1 MADQRKCENDSV
13 PALRFEGF
21 SDPWEQRRLG
31 ELLLFQNGFNGGRDS
46 FGRGMPLISVMDVLA
61 EVFITYDSIRGKASV
76 DPVERDRYLVE
87 YGDVLFQRSSENQ
100 EDAGTSNVYLDQ
112 GRPAIFGGFVIR
124 GKRIADYDPLAMRY
138 LLSSQLVRRQITSR
152 AQGAQHIN
160 VSQDTLQDV
169 AIQLPGKGEQSLIGA
184 LFAKLD
190 SLITLHQRK
199 VDKLKTVKQSLLEK
213 MFPREGE
220 NVPEIRFEG
229 FTDPW
234 EQRKLGELY
243 EKAGRKN
250 SGEYGGESIISVA
263 NMRFSPADRE
273 LAEGYLE
280 TYNVMDL
287 GDIAFEG
294 NRSKHFAHGRFV
306 ENDIGPGI
314 VSHVFDVFRPKT
326 QYDLAYWKYAI
337 NNERVMGAILVRST
351 KASTMMHNLVAAD
364 FLKESMPV
372 PTVPEQSLI
381 GALFVKIDS
390 LITLHQ
396 RELDILKNLKQALL
410 EKMFV

>member
-1 MADQRKCENDSV
+1 M
-13 PALRFEGF
+13 LRSSFFRYSSPNLRCSQSLASACWIDTKLEHEDAGGGF
-21 SDPWEQRRLG
+21 TTAWEQRR
-31 ELLLFQNGFNGGRDS
+31 
-46 FGRGMPLISVMDVLA
+46 
-61 EVFITYDSIRGKASV
+61 
-76 DPVERDRYLVE
+76 
-87 YGDVLFQRSSENQ
+87 
-100 EDAGTSNVYLDQ
+100 
-112 GRPAIFGGFVIR
+112 
-124 GKRIADYDPLAMRY
+124 
-138 LLSSQLVRRQITSR
+138 
-152 AQGAQHIN
+152 
-160 VSQDTLQDV
+160 
-169 AIQLPGKGEQSLIGA
+169 
-184 LFAKLD
+184 
-190 SLITLHQRK
+190 
-199 VDKLKTVKQSLLEK
+199 
-213 MFPREGE
+213 
-220 NVPEIRFEG
+220 
-229 FTDPW
+229 
-234 EQRKLGELY
+234 LGELY

-381 GALFVKIDS
+381 GALFAKLDS

-396 RELDILKNLKQALL
+396 RERFADLD
-410 EKMFV
+410 ET

>member
-1 MADQRKCENDSV
+1 MNKFVKRTLFPSCRESPPPASSCSSFVSIQQALAND
-13 PALRFEGF
+13 
-21 SDPWEQRRLG
+21 
-31 ELLLFQNGFNGGRDS
+31 
-46 FGRGMPLISVMDVLA
+46 
-61 EVFITYDSIRGKASV
+61 
-76 DPVERDRYLVE
+76 
-87 YGDVLFQRSSENQ
+87 
-100 EDAGTSNVYLDQ
+100 
-112 GRPAIFGGFVIR
+112 
-124 GKRIADYDPLAMRY
+124 
-138 LLSSQLVRRQITSR
+138 
-152 AQGAQHIN
+152 
-160 VSQDTLQDV
+160 
-169 AIQLPGKGEQSLIGA
+169 
-184 LFAKLD
+184 
-190 SLITLHQRK
+190 
-199 VDKLKTVKQSLLEK
+199 
-213 MFPREGE
+213 
-220 NVPEIRFEG
+220 
-229 FTDPW
+229 W

-364 FLKESMPV
+364 FLKESMPA
-372 PTVPEQSLI
+372 PTVPEQSRIGLFFQKLDSLITLHQRKVDKLKTVKQSLLEKMFPREGENVPEIRFEGFTDPWEQRKLGELYKPVYEKNDLSFETDKIISVAAMRFNPEAVVSDREYLRTYNVMRVGDIAFEGHSNKEFSHGRFVENVIGDGIVSHIFIVFRPNTSYDLWYWKYAINNERLMRSALVRSTKASTMMHDLVANDFLSESIPVPSLSEQHKI
-381 GALFVKIDS
+381 GALFARLDS

-396 RELDILKNLKQALL
+396 RERFADLD
-410 EKMFV
+410 ET

>member
-1 MADQRKCENDSV
+1 MAYFQYHKSYDVFGLNTIKIWETIPSPMTFSTNLPCENS
-13 PALRFEGF
+13 LFEWP
-21 SDPWEQRRLG
+21 SKA
-31 ELLLFQNGFNGGRDS
+31 
-46 FGRGMPLISVMDVLA
+46 ISPTR
-61 EVFITYDSIRGKASV
+61 ITLY
-76 DPVERDRYLVE
+76 
-87 YGDVLFQRSSENQ
+87 
-100 EDAGTSNVYLDQ
+100 
-112 GRPAIFGGFVIR
+112 
-124 GKRIADYDPLAMRY
+124 
-138 LLSSQLVRRQITSR
+138 VRRYSR
-152 AQGAQHIN
+152 SETTASGLNLIAATEMILS
-160 VSQDTLQDV
+160 VS
-169 AIQLPGKGEQSLIGA
+169 
-184 LFAKLD
+184 
-190 SLITLHQRK
+190 
-199 VDKLKTVKQSLLEK
+199 KLKSFFSQTGLYNSPSLRCSQAVVNPPPASSCSSFVSIQQALA
-213 MFPREGE
+213 
-220 NVPEIRFEG
+220 N
-229 FTDPW
+229 DW

-381 GALFVKIDS
+381 GALFAKLDS

-396 RELDILKNLKQALL
+396 RERFADLD
-410 EKMFV
+410 ET

>member
-1 MADQRKCENDSV
+1 MSFVSIQQALAND
-13 PALRFEGF
+13 
-21 SDPWEQRRLG
+21 
-31 ELLLFQNGFNGGRDS
+31 
-46 FGRGMPLISVMDVLA
+46 
-61 EVFITYDSIRGKASV
+61 
-76 DPVERDRYLVE
+76 
-87 YGDVLFQRSSENQ
+87 
-100 EDAGTSNVYLDQ
+100 
-112 GRPAIFGGFVIR
+112 
-124 GKRIADYDPLAMRY
+124 
-138 LLSSQLVRRQITSR
+138 
-152 AQGAQHIN
+152 
-160 VSQDTLQDV
+160 
-169 AIQLPGKGEQSLIGA
+169 
-184 LFAKLD
+184 
-190 SLITLHQRK
+190 
-199 VDKLKTVKQSLLEK
+199 
-213 MFPREGE
+213 
-220 NVPEIRFEG
+220 
-229 FTDPW
+229 W

-364 FLKESMPV
+364 FLKESMPA
-372 PTVPEQSLI
+372 PTVPEQSRI
-381 GALFVKIDS
+381 GLFFQKLDS

-396 RELDILKNLKQALL
+396 RERFADLD
-410 EKMFV
+410 ET

>member
-21 SDPWEQRRLG
+21 S
-31 ELLLFQNGFNGGRDS
+31 
-46 FGRGMPLISVMDVLA
+46 
-61 EVFITYDSIRGKASV
+61 
-76 DPVERDRYLVE
+76 
-87 YGDVLFQRSSENQ
+87 
-100 EDAGTSNVYLDQ
+100 
-112 GRPAIFGGFVIR
+112 
-124 GKRIADYDPLAMRY
+124 
-138 LLSSQLVRRQITSR
+138 
-152 AQGAQHIN
+152 
-160 VSQDTLQDV
+160 
-169 AIQLPGKGEQSLIGA
+169 
-184 LFAKLD
+184 
-190 SLITLHQRK
+190 
-199 VDKLKTVKQSLLEK
+199 
-213 MFPREGE
+213 
-220 NVPEIRFEG
+220 
-229 FTDPW
+229 DPW

-364 FLKESMPV
+364 FLKESMPA
-372 PTVPEQSLI
+372 PTVPEQSRI
-381 GALFVKIDS
+381 GLFFQKLDS

-396 RELDILKNLKQALL
+396 RELEILKNLKQACL

>member
-21 SDPWEQRRLG
+21 SDPWEQRR
-31 ELLLFQNGFNGGRDS
+31 
-46 FGRGMPLISVMDVLA
+46 
-61 EVFITYDSIRGKASV
+61 
-76 DPVERDRYLVE
+76 
-87 YGDVLFQRSSENQ
+87 
-100 EDAGTSNVYLDQ
+100 
-112 GRPAIFGGFVIR
+112 
-124 GKRIADYDPLAMRY
+124 
-138 LLSSQLVRRQITSR
+138 
-152 AQGAQHIN
+152 
-160 VSQDTLQDV
+160 
-169 AIQLPGKGEQSLIGA
+169 
-184 LFAKLD
+184 
-190 SLITLHQRK
+190 
-199 VDKLKTVKQSLLEK
+199 
-213 MFPREGE
+213 
-220 NVPEIRFEG
+220 
-229 FTDPW
+229 
-234 EQRKLGELY
+234 LGELY

-396 RELDILKNLKQALL
+396 REEAGSENPTSRSLL
-410 EKMFV
+410 PR

>member
-1 MADQRKCENDSV
+1 MADQRKCKNGSV

-31 ELLLFQNGFNGGRDS
+31 ELFVESEDRSSDLEILSVSVANGIYPASDS
-46 FGRGMPLISVMDVLA
+46 DREINPG
-61 EVFITYDSIRGKASV
+61 AS
-76 DPVERDRYLVE
+76 LVN
-87 YGDVLFQRSSENQ
+87 YKVVCKGDV
-100 EDAGTSNVYLDQ
+100 VYNS
-112 GRPAIFGGFVIR
+112 
-124 GKRIADYDPLAMRY
+124 MRMW
-138 LLSSQLVRRQITSR
+138 
-152 AQGAQHIN
+152 QGAVDSSLHDGI
-160 VSQDTLQDV
+160 VSPAYVVARPVSMTASRFFARLLKRPNLLCQYQRRSQGNSKDTQVLKFEEFAEIEVSVPLFRKEQE
-169 AIQLPGKGEQSLIGA
+169 AIGSLA
-184 LFAKLD
+184 DALD

-396 RELDILKNLKQALL
+396 RELEILKNLKQACL

>member
-31 ELLLFQNGFNGGRDS
+31 ELFVESEDRSSDLEILSVSVANGIYPASDS
-46 FGRGMPLISVMDVLA
+46 DREINPG
-61 EVFITYDSIRGKASV
+61 AS
-76 DPVERDRYLVE
+76 LVN
-87 YGDVLFQRSSENQ
+87 YKVVRKGDV
-100 EDAGTSNVYLDQ
+100 VYNS
-112 GRPAIFGGFVIR
+112 
-124 GKRIADYDPLAMRY
+124 MRMW
-138 LLSSQLVRRQITSR
+138 
-152 AQGAQHIN
+152 QGAVDSSLHDGI
-160 VSQDTLQDV
+160 VSPAYVVARPVSMTASRFFARLLKRPNLLCQYQRRSQGNSKDTQVLKFEEFAEIEVSVPLFRKEQE
-169 AIQLPGKGEQSLIGA
+169 AIGSLA
-184 LFAKLD
+184 DALD

-294 NRSKHFAHGRFV
+294 NRSKHFVHGRFV

-390 LITLHQ
+390 LIALHQ
-396 RELDILKNLKQALL
+396 RELEILKNLKQACL

>member
-21 SDPWEQRRLG
+21 S
-31 ELLLFQNGFNGGRDS
+31 
-46 FGRGMPLISVMDVLA
+46 
-61 EVFITYDSIRGKASV
+61 
-76 DPVERDRYLVE
+76 
-87 YGDVLFQRSSENQ
+87 
-100 EDAGTSNVYLDQ
+100 
-112 GRPAIFGGFVIR
+112 
-124 GKRIADYDPLAMRY
+124 
-138 LLSSQLVRRQITSR
+138 
-152 AQGAQHIN
+152 
-160 VSQDTLQDV
+160 
-169 AIQLPGKGEQSLIGA
+169 
-184 LFAKLD
+184 
-190 SLITLHQRK
+190 
-199 VDKLKTVKQSLLEK
+199 
-213 MFPREGE
+213 
-220 NVPEIRFEG
+220 
-229 FTDPW
+229 DPW

-381 GALFVKIDS
+381 GSLFAKLDS

-396 RELDILKNLKQALL
+396 RKVDKLKTVKQSLLEKMFPREGENVPEIRFEGFTDPWEQRKVGDFLVESRELGAAGDLARKLTVKLWGKGVTEKSGTSGSEHTQYFVRHSGQFIYSKLDFLNAAFGVIPDHLDEYESTADLPAFDVRNLNANFLLLRVTQKSFYLSYGMIADGSRKAKRIHANTFLDMPLLVPPAAEQDRISQLFQKLDSLIALHQRELEILKNLKQACL